1 MSDEQTTFFSVVW
14 AGVATVIAALSS
26 ALTYLFRLRENENS
40 RNIAEIKEQ
49 NKKLEVQVEAIRE
62 KADQCEDDRSTL
74 FSECSVLKFEVVS
87 LKTKLASLGGDMKTM
102 EDDMKRM
109 DMDGTDYSQ
118 KHFPKDHK

>member
-1 MSDEQTTFFSVVW
+1 
-14 AGVATVIAALSS
+14 
-26 ALTYLFRLRENENS
+26 
-40 RNIAEIKEQ
+40 
-49 NKKLEVQVEAIRE
+49 
-62 KADQCEDDRSTL
+62 
-74 FSECSVLKFEVVS
+74 VS